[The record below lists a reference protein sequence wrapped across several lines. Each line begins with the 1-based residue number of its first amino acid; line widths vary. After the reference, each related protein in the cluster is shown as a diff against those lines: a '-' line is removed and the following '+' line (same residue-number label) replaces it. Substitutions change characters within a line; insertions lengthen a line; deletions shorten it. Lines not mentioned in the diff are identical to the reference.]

1 MLQVCLRSILMVT
14 LFFSLTACSGTYRTY
29 YQSLRYALKET
40 PDVALSLAEVQASQV
55 DLMYVRYGSLP
66 QAVMALAFIEQGQ
79 HKWVSADNKLL
90 VLASGRVV
98 STSGL
103 TKDLVHLASAS
114 ADPLMAPLATLA
126 DKTWQ
131 RSLDWSNDEY
141 GYALSSVFS
150 APVSEV
156 IRVFE
161 QPLSVLRVTENV
173 TYQAPSA
180 FLRTDRQWQNTYWFS
195 EDGQMVKSQQQLS
208 PETVPLELIFVSR
221 VARLVSQE

>member
-1 MLQVCLRSILMVT
+1 MLHVCLRSFLVVA
-14 LFFSLTACSGTYRTY
+14 LLFSLMACSGTYRTY

-40 PDVALSLAEVQASQV
+40 PDTALSLAEVQASQV

-98 STSGL
+98 RTSGL
-103 TKDLVHLASAS
+103 TKDLVYLASAS
-114 ADPLMAPLATLA
+114 ADPLTAPLAMLA
-126 DKTWQ
+126 DTAWQ

-161 QPLSVLRVTENV
+161 QPINVQRVTEYV
-173 TYQAPSA
+173 TYQAPSS

-195 EDGQMVKSQQQLS
+195 QNGQMIKSKQQLS
-208 PETVPLELIFVSR
+208 PETPPLELIFVSR